1 MANFEKL
8 LIVFQW
14 NKNRKEGEMEKER
27 KQNVCGETKRI

>member
-8 LIVFQW
+8 LMVFQW
-14 NKNRKEGEMEKER
+14 KIKIGRR